1 MNNFADIFGEFI
13 DNYHNTFGVAE
24 PAESVIKELY
34 YERKDKYEELL
45 DKMYHNY
52 MCGCTRQIV
61 NYNKQIDDIKLAGL
75 KVLRNSSGKHKIV
88 MG

>member
-1 MNNFADIFGEFI
+1 MNNFADIFADYMNAYKNTGEYKYNLKTEI
-13 DNYHNTFGVAE
+13 WLQKSD
-24 PAESVIKELY
+24 
-34 YERKDKYEELL
+34 YEEHL
-45 DKMYHNY
+45 DKMYSNY

-61 NYNKQIDDIKLAGL
+61 NYNKQIDDIKLTGL